1 VMHND
6 SRQDRSEMGDARRAC
21 KIRSCMSRRSTR
33 DLEQKYAEIDG
44 FQFQTP
50 GHVIGSMSL
59 GVCWWARAAVASS
72 SR

>member
-44 FQFQTP
+44 FQFQT
-50 GHVIGSMSL
+50 HYIVL
-59 GVCWWARAAVASS
+59 LE
-72 SR
+72 